1 MRSPCSTTAAGSRTA
16 RRRRSR
22 KMPASSKPISA
33 VPWRASM
40 LKLEGVVAAYDDVV
54 CLRGVSLEVR
64 AGEVVTLIGD
74 NGAGKSTTL
83 KAVSG
88 LIAPREGTIEFE
100 GRAIAGR
107 SPDAIVALGLVQVPE
122 GRRVFPELS
131 VEDNLRVGAY
141 LVDTRAEVRAS
152 LHEVYRRFP
161 RLEERR
167 GQFAGTLSGG
177 EQQMLAFGRA
187 MMARPKL
194 LMLDEPSLGLAP
206 LMVAEVMRSIRVF
219 RDSGVTVFLVEQN
232 ANLAL
237 RLADRA
243 YVMETG
249 RITMSGSGAQ
259 LLADERVRASYLG
272 AKTTSAGE
280 RACG

>member
-1 MRSPCSTTAAGSRTA
+1 
-16 RRRRSR
+16 
-22 KMPASSKPISA
+22 
-33 VPWRASM
+33 M
-40 LKLEGVVAAYDDVV
+40 LKLDGVIAAYDDLT
-54 CLRGVSLEVR
+54 CLHGVSLEVR
-64 AGEVVTLIGD
+64 RGEIVTLIGA

-83 KAVSG
+83 KTVSG
-88 LIAPREGTIEFE
+88 LLTPRAGTIEFD
-100 GRAIAGR
+100 GRPITGR

-122 GRRVFPELS
+122 GRRVFPDLS
-131 VEDNLRVGAY
+131 VEENLRVGAY
-141 LVDTRAEVRAS
+141 LVDKRGRVREMLAD
-152 LHEVYRRFP
+152 VYRRFP
-161 RLEERR
+161 RLAERR
-167 GQFAGTLSGG
+167 RQLAGTLSGG

-187 MMARPKL
+187 MMAQPKL

-206 LMVAEVMRSIRVF
+206 LMVDEVMRSIRAF

-249 RITMSGSGAQ
+249 KITMTGSGAQ

-272 AKTTSAGE
+272 AKATPHTGVAPTQ
-280 RACG
+280 

>member
-1 MRSPCSTTAAGSRTA
+1 
-16 RRRRSR
+16 
-22 KMPASSKPISA
+22 
-33 VPWRASM
+33 
-40 LKLEGVVAAYDDVV
+40 VVAAYDDVTCLHGV
-54 CLRGVSLEVR
+54 CLEVR
-64 AGEVVTLIGD
+64 RGEIVTLIGA

-83 KAVSG
+83 KTVSG
-88 LIAPREGTIEFE
+88 LLIPRAGMIEFD
-100 GRAIAGR
+100 GRPIAGR

-131 VEDNLRVGAY
+131 VEENLRVGAY
-141 LVDTRAEVRAS
+141 LVANRAKVRDM
-152 LHEVYRRFP
+152 LGDVYARFP
-161 RLEERR
+161 RLAERR
-167 GQFAGTLSGG
+167 RQLAGTLSGG

-187 MMARPKL
+187 MMAQPKL

-206 LMVAEVMRSIRVF
+206 RMVDEVMRSIRLF
-219 RDSGVTVFLVEQN
+219 RESGVTIFLVEQN

-249 RITMSGSGAQ
+249 RITMTGSGAQ

-272 AKTTSAGE
+272 AKAPSHTGVARSQ
-280 RACG
+280 

>member
-1 MRSPCSTTAAGSRTA
+1 
-16 RRRRSR
+16 
-22 KMPASSKPISA
+22 
-33 VPWRASM
+33 V
-40 LKLEGVVAAYDDVV
+40 LKLDGVVTAYEDVI

-64 AGEVVTLIGD
+64 RGEIVTLIGA

-83 KAVSG
+83 KTVSG
-88 LIAPREGTIEFE
+88 LLTPREGTIEFDR
-100 GRAIAGR
+100 RAIAGL
-107 SPDAIVALGLVQVPE
+107 SPDAIVALGLVHVPE
-122 GRRVFPELS
+122 GRRVFPDLS

-141 LVDTRAEVRAS
+141 LVRERAEMRRTLAD
-152 LHEVYRRFP
+152 VYRRFP
-161 RLEERR
+161 RLAERR
-167 GQFAGTLSGG
+167 TQFAGTLSGG

-187 MMARPKL
+187 MMAQPKL

-206 LMVAEVMRSIRVF
+206 LMVEEVMRSIRVF

-249 RITMSGSGAQ
+249 RITMTGSGAR

-272 AKTTSAGE
+272 AKATPQRGSFAT
-280 RACG
+280 

>member
-1 MRSPCSTTAAGSRTA
+1 
-16 RRRRSR
+16 
-22 KMPASSKPISA
+22 
-33 VPWRASM
+33 V
-40 LKLEGVVAAYDDVV
+40 LKLDGVIATYDDLT
-54 CLRGVSLEVR
+54 CLHGVSLEVR
-64 AGEVVTLIGD
+64 RGEIVTLIGA

-83 KAVSG
+83 KTVSG
-88 LIAPREGTIEFE
+88 LLTPRAGTIEFD
-100 GRAIAGR
+100 GRPITGR

-122 GRRVFPELS
+122 GRRVFPDLS
-131 VEDNLRVGAY
+131 VEENLRVGAY
-141 LVDTRAEVRAS
+141 LVDKRGKVREMLAD
-152 LHEVYRRFP
+152 VYRRFP
-161 RLEERR
+161 RLAERR
-167 GQFAGTLSGG
+167 RQLAGTLSGG

-187 MMARPKL
+187 MMGQPKL

-206 LMVAEVMRSIRVF
+206 LMVDEVMRSIRVF

-249 RITMSGSGAQ
+249 KITMTGSGAQ

-272 AKTTSAGE
+272 AKATPHTGVAPTQ
-280 RACG
+280 

>member
-1 MRSPCSTTAAGSRTA
+1 
-16 RRRRSR
+16 
-22 KMPASSKPISA
+22 
-33 VPWRASM
+33 V
-40 LKLEGVVAAYDDVV
+40 LKLDGVVAAYDDVTCLHGV
-54 CLRGVSLEVR
+54 CLEVR
-64 AGEVVTLIGD
+64 RGEIVTLIGA

-83 KAVSG
+83 KTVSG
-88 LIAPREGTIEFE
+88 LLIPRAGIIEFD
-100 GRAIAGR
+100 GRPIAGR

-131 VEDNLRVGAY
+131 VEENLRIGAY
-141 LVDTRAEVRAS
+141 LVANRAKVRDM
-152 LHEVYRRFP
+152 LGDVYARFP
-161 RLEERR
+161 RLAERR
-167 GQFAGTLSGG
+167 RQLAGTLSGG

-187 MMARPKL
+187 MMAQPKL

-206 LMVAEVMRSIRVF
+206 RMVDEVMRSIRLF
-219 RDSGVTVFLVEQN
+219 RESGVTIFLVEQN

-249 RITMSGSGAQ
+249 QITMTGSGAQ

-272 AKTTSAGE
+272 AKAPSHTGVARSQ
-280 RACG
+280 

>member
-1 MRSPCSTTAAGSRTA
+1 
-16 RRRRSR
+16 
-22 KMPASSKPISA
+22 
-33 VPWRASM
+33 M

-64 AGEVVTLIGD
+64 AGEIVTLIGA

-88 LIAPREGTIEFE
+88 LIAPREGAIEFD
-100 GRAIAGR
+100 GRTIAGHT
-107 SPDAIVALGLVQVPE
+107 PDAIVALGLVQVPE

-131 VEDNLRVGAY
+131 VEDNLRVGGY
-141 LVDTRAEVRAS
+141 LVDKRSKVRAS
-152 LHEVYRRFP
+152 LDEVYRRFP

-167 GQFAGTLSGG
+167 RQFAGTLSGG

-187 MMARPKL
+187 QMARAHH

-272 AKTTSAGE
+272 AKTTSPGE

>member
-1 MRSPCSTTAAGSRTA
+1 VLR
-16 RRRRSR
+16 
-22 KMPASSKPISA
+22 
-33 VPWRASM
+33 
-40 LKLEGVVAAYDDVV
+40 LEGVTAAYDDVI

-64 AGEVVTLIGD
+64 RGEVVTLIGA

-88 LIAPREGTIEFE
+88 LLTPRAGSIEFD
-100 GRAIAGR
+100 GQSITGR

-141 LVDTRAEVRAS
+141 LVDKRAMVRAT
-152 LHEVYRRFP
+152 LAEVYRRFP
-161 RLEERR
+161 RLAERR
-167 GQFAGTLSGG
+167 AQFAGTLSGG

-187 MMARPKL
+187 MMAQPKL

-206 LMVAEVMRSIRVF
+206 LMVEEVMRSIRAF

-249 RITMSGSGAQ
+249 TITMTGSGAM

-272 AKTTSAGE
+272 AKTTAAGE
-280 RACG
+280 RAAG

>member
-1 MRSPCSTTAAGSRTA
+1 
-16 RRRRSR
+16 
-22 KMPASSKPISA
+22 
-33 VPWRASM
+33 M
-40 LKLEGVVAAYDDVV
+40 LKLDGVIAAYDDLT
-54 CLRGVSLEVR
+54 CLHGVSLEVR
-64 AGEVVTLIGD
+64 RGEIVTLIGA

-83 KAVSG
+83 KTVSG
-88 LIAPREGTIEFE
+88 LLTPRAGTIEFD
-100 GRAIAGR
+100 GRPITGR

-122 GRRVFPELS
+122 GRRVFPDLS
-131 VEDNLRVGAY
+131 VEENLRVGAY
-141 LVDTRAEVRAS
+141 LVDKRGRVREMLAD
-152 LHEVYRRFP
+152 VYRRFP
-161 RLEERR
+161 RLAERR
-167 GQFAGTLSGG
+167 RQLAGTLSGG

-187 MMARPKL
+187 MMGQPKL

-206 LMVAEVMRSIRVF
+206 LMVDEVMRSIRIF

-249 RITMSGSGAQ
+249 RITMTGSGAQ

-272 AKTTSAGE
+272 AKATPHTGVVSTQ
-280 RACG
+280 

>member
-1 MRSPCSTTAAGSRTA
+1 
-16 RRRRSR
+16 
-22 KMPASSKPISA
+22 
-33 VPWRASM
+33 V
-40 LKLEGVVAAYDDVV
+40 LKLDGVVAAYGDVTCLHGV
-54 CLRGVSLEVR
+54 CLEVR
-64 AGEVVTLIGD
+64 RGEIVTLIGA

-83 KAVSG
+83 KTVSG
-88 LIAPREGTIEFE
+88 LLIPRAGIIEFD
-100 GRAIAGR
+100 GRPIAGR

-131 VEDNLRVGAY
+131 VEENLRVGAY
-141 LVDTRAEVRAS
+141 LVANRAKVRDM
-152 LHEVYRRFP
+152 LGDVYVRFP
-161 RLEERR
+161 RLAERR
-167 GQFAGTLSGG
+167 RQLAGTLSGG

-187 MMARPKL
+187 MMAQPKL

-206 LMVAEVMRSIRVF
+206 RMVDEVMRSICLF
-219 RDSGVTVFLVEQN
+219 RESGVTIFLVEQN

-249 RITMSGSGAQ
+249 QITMTGSGAQ

-272 AKTTSAGE
+272 AKAPSHTGVARSQ
-280 RACG
+280 

>member
-1 MRSPCSTTAAGSRTA
+1 V
-16 RRRRSR
+16 
-22 KMPASSKPISA
+22 I
-33 VPWRASM
+33 
-40 LKLEGVVAAYDDVV
+40 

-64 AGEVVTLIGD
+64 RGEIVTLIGA

-83 KAVSG
+83 KTVSG
-88 LIAPREGTIEFE
+88 LLAPRSGTIEFD
-100 GRAIAGR
+100 GHAIAGQ
-107 SPDAIVALGLVQVPE
+107 SPDVIVAMGLVQVPE

-131 VEDNLRVGAY
+131 VEDNLRAGAY
-141 LVDTRAEVRAS
+141 LVRKRATVTRT
-152 LHEVYRRFP
+152 LTEVYRRFP
-161 RLEERR
+161 RLAERR
-167 GQFAGTLSGG
+167 RQFAGTLSGG

-187 MMARPKL
+187 MMAQPKL

-206 LMVAEVMRSIRVF
+206 LMVEEVMRSIRAF
-219 RDSGVTVFLVEQN
+219 RESGVTVFLVEQN

-249 RITMSGSGAQ
+249 TITMSDTGAR

-272 AKTTSAGE
+272 ATATAHDAKSAG
-280 RACG
+280 

>member
-1 MRSPCSTTAAGSRTA
+1 MR
-16 RRRRSR
+16 
-22 KMPASSKPISA
+22 
-33 VPWRASM
+33 V
-40 LKLEGVVAAYDDVV
+40 LKLDGVIAAYDDVI

-64 AGEVVTLIGD
+64 RGEIVTLIGA

-83 KAVSG
+83 KTVSG
-88 LIAPREGTIEFE
+88 LLTPRQGTIEFD
-100 GRAIAGR
+100 GRSIAGHG
-107 SPDAIVALGLVQVPE
+107 PDAIVALGLVQVPE

-131 VEDNLRVGAY
+131 VEDNLRAGAY
-141 LVDTRAEVRAS
+141 LVRSRVKVRETLA
-152 LHEVYRRFP
+152 EVYRRFP
-161 RLEERR
+161 RLAERSR
-167 GQFAGTLSGG
+167 QFAGTLSGG

-187 MMARPKL
+187 MMAQPKL

-206 LMVAEVMRSIRVF
+206 LMVEEVMRSIRAF

-249 RITMSGSGAQ
+249 TITMSGTGAQ
-259 LLADERVRASYLG
+259 LLADERVRVSYLG
-272 AKTTSAGE
+272 ASGTAHGRNSGN
-280 RACG
+280 

>member
-1 MRSPCSTTAAGSRTA
+1 
-16 RRRRSR
+16 
-22 KMPASSKPISA
+22 
-33 VPWRASM
+33 V
-40 LKLEGVVAAYDDVV
+40 LKLDAVVAAYDDVTCLHGV
-54 CLRGVSLEVR
+54 CLEVR
-64 AGEVVTLIGD
+64 RGEIVTLIGA

-83 KAVSG
+83 KTVSG
-88 LIAPREGTIEFE
+88 LLIPRAGTIEFD
-100 GRAIAGR
+100 GRPIAGR

-131 VEDNLRVGAY
+131 LEENLRVGAY
-141 LVDTRAEVRAS
+141 LVANRAKVRDM
-152 LHEVYRRFP
+152 LGDVYARFP
-161 RLEERR
+161 RLAERR
-167 GQFAGTLSGG
+167 RQLAGTLSGG

-206 LMVAEVMRSIRVF
+206 RMVDEVMRSIRLF
-219 RDSGVTVFLVEQN
+219 RESGVTIFLVEQN

-249 RITMSGSGAQ
+249 RITMTGSGAQ

-272 AKTTSAGE
+272 AKAPSHTGVARSG
-280 RACG
+280 

>member
-1 MRSPCSTTAAGSRTA
+1 
-16 RRRRSR
+16 
-22 KMPASSKPISA
+22 
-33 VPWRASM
+33 V
-40 LKLEGVVAAYDDVV
+40 LKLDGVIAAYDDVT
-54 CLRGVSLEVR
+54 CLHGVSLEVR
-64 AGEVVTLIGD
+64 RGEIVTLIGA

-83 KAVSG
+83 KTVSG
-88 LIAPREGTIEFE
+88 LLAPRAGTIEFD
-100 GRAIAGR
+100 GRPIVGR

-131 VEDNLRVGAY
+131 VEENLRVGAY
-141 LVDTRAEVRAS
+141 LADDRAKVRELLAN
-152 LHEVYRRFP
+152 VYRRFP
-161 RLEERR
+161 RLAERR
-167 GQFAGTLSGG
+167 RQFAGTLSGG

-187 MMARPKL
+187 MMAQPKL

-206 LMVAEVMRSIRVF
+206 LMVNEVMRSIRLF
-219 RDSGVTVFLVEQN
+219 RDSGVTIFLVEQN

-249 RITMSGSGAQ
+249 KIVMTGGGAQ

-272 AKTTSAGE
+272 AKATSHTGVAQGQ
-280 RACG
+280 

>member
-1 MRSPCSTTAAGSRTA
+1 
-16 RRRRSR
+16 
-22 KMPASSKPISA
+22 
-33 VPWRASM
+33 V
-40 LKLEGVVAAYDDVV
+40 LKLDGVVAAYDDVTCLHGV
-54 CLRGVSLEVR
+54 CLEVR
-64 AGEVVTLIGD
+64 RGEIVTLIGA

-83 KAVSG
+83 KTVSG
-88 LIAPREGTIEFE
+88 LLIPRAGMIEFD
-100 GRAIAGR
+100 GRPIAGH

-131 VEDNLRVGAY
+131 VEENLRVGAY
-141 LVDTRAEVRAS
+141 LVANRAKVRDM
-152 LHEVYRRFP
+152 LGDVYARFP
-161 RLEERR
+161 RLAERR
-167 GQFAGTLSGG
+167 RQLAGTLSGG

-187 MMARPKL
+187 MMAQPKL

-206 LMVAEVMRSIRVF
+206 RMVDEVMRSIRLF
-219 RDSGVTVFLVEQN
+219 RESGVTIFLVEQN

-249 RITMSGSGAQ
+249 QITMTGSGAQ

-272 AKTTSAGE
+272 AKAPSHTGVARSQ
-280 RACG
+280 